1 MKDKQRDGSLDEK
14 IIDMVDKLLDD
25 TDNDMPKVTPILMI
39 NNIPIASKRPSFNE
53 IHSQMGR
60 SGLGA
65 NRLGLGVPQMDFSP
79 REGINPGP
87 NKRNSD
93 GVNFPIYS
101 QVQNKNVQYGS
112 PNSSIS
118 IDPIGMNMHL
128 QTMQTRNSGSN
139 QGGKVNYPIKIP
151 QLNTRNLNY
160 PAAGQFQPQPSPTL
174 TSSSLRTFEN
184 YLSTSSCNST
194 NSGDVAIKTRPKR
207 HIEDGTSN

>member
-1 MKDKQRDGSLDEK
+1 MKDRQRDGSLDEK

-53 IHSQMGR
+53 IHSQMGK

-79 REGINPGP
+79 REGINQGQS
-87 NKRNSD
+87 KRNSD
-93 GVNFPIYS
+93 GLNFSTYN
-101 QVQNKNVQYGS
+101 QLQNKNMQYGS

-118 IDPIGMNMHL
+118 IDSIGMNMHHNS
-128 QTMQTRNSGSN
+128 MQSGNSGSM
-139 QGGKVNYPIKIP
+139 QGGKVNYQIKIP
-151 QLNTRNLNY
+151 QLNTRSLNY

-174 TSSSLRTFEN
+174 TSSSLRTAEN

-194 NSGDVAIKTRPKR
+194 NSGDIAIKTRPKR
-207 HIEDGTSN
+207 HVEEGTSN